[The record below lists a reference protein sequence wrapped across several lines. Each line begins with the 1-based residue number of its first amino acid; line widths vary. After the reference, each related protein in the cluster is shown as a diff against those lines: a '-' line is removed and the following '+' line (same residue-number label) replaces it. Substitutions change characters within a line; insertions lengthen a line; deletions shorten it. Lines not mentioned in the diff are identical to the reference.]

1 MLCSL
6 VSSYGFAGPEKP
18 HWGSGQLRY
27 IFNLIYLLNKTF
39 LLNCLSVLVEISR
52 SVSVLHDQVTHF

>member
-18 HWGSGQLRY
+18 HWGSGQLTY
-27 IFNLIYLLNKTF
+27 IFCFIYLLNKTF
-39 LLNCLSVLVEISR
+39 LFYSSSVLVEISQ
-52 SVSVLHDQVTHF
+52 SVSVLNEQVTHF